1 MGLTNMLIN
10 PLTVGVS
17 LTLVGGAGLVGG
29 FFSGVLDR
37 TFMGI
42 KLSQILSVVPFAIGL
57 SILAGNYLGMDL
69 PLVGDFTSAV
79 HEAEM
84 NWEEDSN
91 AYGQDSAGISG
102 QGVPQWYGSA
112 EWY

>member
-1 MGLTNMLIN
+1 MGLQNILIN

-37 TFMGI
+37 TVMGI
-42 KLSQILSVVPFAIGL
+42 KVSQVLSVVPFAIGL

-69 PLVGDFTSAV
+69 PFVGDFTSAV
-79 HEAEM
+79 HESE
-84 NWEEDSN
+84 NWEENSN
-91 AYGQDSAGISG
+91 SYGQDSAGISG

-112 EWY
+112 EY